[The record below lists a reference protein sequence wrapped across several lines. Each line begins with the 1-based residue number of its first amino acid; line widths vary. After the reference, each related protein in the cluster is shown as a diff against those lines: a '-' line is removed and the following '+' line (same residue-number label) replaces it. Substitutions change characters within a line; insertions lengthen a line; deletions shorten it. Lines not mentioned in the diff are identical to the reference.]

1 MKRNKALVDERRN
14 QILEAIKQDESLSV
28 EALAHQFNV
37 SPLTIRRDL
46 QYWEEKK
53 CLQRFYGGAA
63 FCMDLNK
70 TDEEQA
76 LMNERQLIGKVAA
89 SFVEDHDVIF
99 INTSSTA
106 LGMIPYIKNKHVT
119 IITNNGKAINI
130 DHDLNVNIVLSGGE
144 IRIPKESLVGDFAI
158 NNISRMSAKKSFLGC
173 SGLSSLSGMTTQNLQ
188 EVAINELMMN
198 RVSQKVFILADHTK
212 IGNESAFISGTLDK
226 IHTLI
231 TSNKAN
237 QDELNTFEAM
247 NIQVVALTS
256 DKKMVH
262 K

>member
-1 MKRNKALVDERRN
+1 MKRNKSLVDERRR
-14 QILEAIKQDESLSV
+14 QILEALKQDSSLNV
-28 EALAHQFNV
+28 EALAQLFEV

-46 QYWEEKK
+46 QYWEEKQ
-53 CLQRFYGGAA
+53 CLQRFYGGAT

-76 LMNERQLIGKVAA
+76 LMNERQLIGKIAA

-158 NNISRMSAKKSFLGC
+158 NNLSRMSAKKSFIGC

-212 IGNESAFISGTLDK
+212 IGQDSAFISGALNK
-226 IHTLI
+226 VHTLI
-231 TSNKAN
+231 TSDKAN
-237 QDELNTFEAM
+237 PDELAIFRSM
-247 NIQVVALTS
+247 NIQVVALQC
-256 DKKMVH
+256 DKKNIH